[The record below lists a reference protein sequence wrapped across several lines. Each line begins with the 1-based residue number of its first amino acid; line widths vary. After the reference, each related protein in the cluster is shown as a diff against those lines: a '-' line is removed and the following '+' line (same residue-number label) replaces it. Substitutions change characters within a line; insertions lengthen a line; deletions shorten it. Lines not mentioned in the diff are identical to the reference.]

1 MKKPEEALNEYDK
14 ACELNPNETFYHYHK
29 SNYLRE
35 LGRHEEAV
43 MEMNKLLALQPT
55 RYDFS
60 FHKANSLRS
69 LGKHEEAIEAI
80 ENAIANDP
88 TNPLYQLRNQ
98 SLELL
103 SKNIKS

>member
-1 MKKPEEALNEYDK
+1 MD
-14 ACELNPNETFYHYHK
+14 
-29 SNYLRE
+29 
-35 LGRHEEAV
+35 
-43 MEMNKLLALQPT
+43 KLLALQPH

-69 LGKHEEAIEAI
+69 LGRHEAAIEAI

-88 TNPLYQLRNQ
+88 ANPLYQLHKNQ

-103 SKNIKS
+103 KKQLESQEVNR

>member
-1 MKKPEEALNEYDK
+1 VNA
-14 ACELNPNETFYHYHK
+14 
-29 SNYLRE
+29 
-35 LGRHEEAV
+35 
-43 MEMNKLLALQPT
+43 MNQLLALQPN

-88 TNPLYQLRNQ
+88 ENPLYHTHKQK

-103 SKNIKS
+103 GK